1 MQQLGKFLTQREA
14 EQFIRRL
21 KKPNRAQYLM
31 IEEWGYI
38 VVYRAD

>member
-21 KKPNRAQYLM
+21 KKPIRSQYIM
-31 IEEWGYI
+31 RHEWGYV
-38 VVYRAD
+38 VVYRVA

>member
-21 KKPNRAQYLM
+21 KKPNQASYLM